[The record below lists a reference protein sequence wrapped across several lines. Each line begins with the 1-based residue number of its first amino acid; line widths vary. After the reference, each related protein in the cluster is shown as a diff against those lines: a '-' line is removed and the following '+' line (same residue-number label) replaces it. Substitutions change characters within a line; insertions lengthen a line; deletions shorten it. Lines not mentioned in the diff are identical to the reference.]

1 MKRGADTVAAEFAHD
16 GKAVL
21 LGVLLND
28 MADIAEAGAR
38 SHLRNTQPHAFKGN
52 VAQPPCLDRRFA
64 DDEHAAGV
72 AVITVLDG
80 GDVDVEDVAVLER
93 LVAGNAVADLMID
106 GNARRLGVRSVAR
119 RLVVQAGRNAL
130 LHVGHIFV
138 AEPIQFAGRDAWLD
152 KGRDVIEHFG
162 RQAAGYAHF
171 GDFFR
176 GFENNA
182 HGFN

>member
-1 MKRGADTVAAEFAHD
+1 M
-16 GKAVL
+16 
-21 LGVLLND
+21 
-28 MADIAEAGAR
+28 
-38 SHLRNTQPHAFKGN
+38 
-52 VAQPPCLDRRFA
+52 
-64 DDEHAAGV
+64 
-72 AVITVLDG
+72 
-80 GDVDVEDVAVLER
+80 
-93 LVAGNAVADLMID
+93 
-106 GNARRLGVRSVAR
+106 
-119 RLVVQAGRNAL
+119 QAGRNAL

-182 HGFN
+182 HSLTNVHRVAMKRRA